1 MKKYLILA
9 GNFVLLLL
17 SLTACS
23 SKNPEASG
31 IYQKLTPEEAKEMMD
46 SEKSVMIVDVRTK
59 EEYEEKHITDAI
71 LIPNETIGDTDP
83 QELTDKNA
91 PILVYCRSGVRSK
104 QASEKLIN
112 LGYTQIY
119 DIGGITT
126 WPYENFSSGLPES

>member
-1 MKKYLILA
+1 MKKHLIMA
-9 GNFVLLLL
+9 GSLILLLL

-23 SKNPEASG
+23 SKSSG
-31 IYQKLTPEEAKEMMD
+31 AYQKLSPEKAKEMMD

-83 QELTDKNA
+83 QELTDKDA

-104 QASEKLIN
+104 QAAEKLIN

-126 WPYENFSSGLPES
+126 WPYENFSSGLPKS